1 MAPKIPQI
9 TQEELKRVLIV
20 GCHLHRWQSKGKDSI
35 KKVIQEQGIVQL
47 DPINPAGRY
56 HDLFFSSRIFD
67 YHQGEFERIVYSEKL
82 VFETY
87 FHNLNAI
94 YIEYFPLFYSQTL
107 DRDHLGRYYS
117 RALRILEQTHPEML
131 DQVLDYVQ
139 KHGITRSSDL
149 VSLGKAEPK
158 YAVWKTSRNSGTAL
172 ELLWAMGKLAVIR
185 DNNFR
190 KMYDLIENYIK
201 KSYLTKKSY
210 TKEEQQFLKLKLKM
224 KSFPIIPTGKITIKK
239 DGNIR
244 FGKKIAIPPEK
255 LLIKESKEQI
265 PTLVQLKDEVIG
277 YIVPSNWRN
286 LCQENL
292 DEEMRVIGP
301 LDPVIWDRQL
311 LNKLFEYDYVW
322 EVYKKPQDRKWG
334 YYVYPL
340 LYCGNFIGRLE
351 AKYDSKKSILR
362 IFNYQAED
370 QLQAENHFLID
381 SNVEEAFH
389 RMLARWKSMVGAKD
403 VEYDSTVPYTN
414 SVDGQ

>member
-1 MAPKIPQI
+1 MASKIPQI

-20 GCHLHRWQSKGKDSI
+20 GCHLHRWQNKGTDGI
-35 KKVIQEQGIVQL
+35 RKVIQEQGVVQL

-56 HDLFFSSRIFD
+56 HDFFFSSRIPD
-67 YHQGEFERIVYSEKL
+67 YHQGEFERTVYPEKL

-94 YIEYFPLFYSQTL
+94 YIEYFPLFYSQKL

-117 RALRILEQTHPEML
+117 RALRILEETHPDLL
-131 DQVLDYVQ
+131 DQVLHYVQ
-139 KHGITRSSDL
+139 IHGVTRGSDL
-149 VSLGKAEPK
+149 IELGKANPK
-158 YAVWKTSRNSGTAL
+158 YAVWKTNRNSGTAL

-190 KMYDLIENYIK
+190 KTYDLIDNYIE
-201 KSYLTKKSY
+201 KSHLTKKSY
-210 TKEEQQFLKLKLKM
+210 TEEEQQFLKLKLKM
-224 KSFPIIPTGKITIKK
+224 KSFPVTPTGKITIKK
-239 DGNIR
+239 DGKIR

-255 LLIKESKEQI
+255 LLIKESKEQK
-265 PTLVQLKDEVIG
+265 PTLVQLKDEVMG
-277 YIVPSNWRN
+277 YIVPSNWRS

-340 LYCGNFIGRLE
+340 LYRGNFIGRLE
-351 AKYDSKKSILR
+351 AKYESKMLTLCL
-362 IFNYQAED
+362 FNYQAED
-370 QLQAENHFLID
+370 HFSINSD
-381 SNVEEAFH
+381 SEEAFH
-389 RMLARWKSMVGAKD
+389 RMLARWKRMLGAKE
-403 VEYDSTVPYTN
+403 VEYDTTIPYTN
-414 SVDGQ
+414 FEAD